1 MQFLKSD
8 RTIVRVLLV
17 LAITQLVGWGTIG
30 LPAVVGRD
38 IAADLHMSLPAVFAG
53 SSVLFVATGLCAP
66 WLAPAY
72 TRLGARRVM
81 MLGTL
86 VAVPGFVLLA
96 FATEPVLYYVA
107 WGILGMAGS
116 ATLSTGSY
124 ILLNELVG
132 RHAKSAIGALMLV
145 TGLSNSIFWPITA
158 FLSGRVGWRGT
169 CLVYAATMIVVC
181 APLYQFGV
189 PRRRRAS
196 EAHAASPTKARAASV
211 PRSTFNLVVTA
222 AVLNAFVAFGLSAVF
237 IELLK
242 AEGLSPP
249 QAIAF
254 GSMLGVIQIGARGI
268 DFLGGGRWDGIT
280 TGLVAG
286 CALPVAML
294 LMMAGEGSYWAV
306 ATFVL
311 LYGAGSGA
319 LAVARAT
326 IPLVFYD
333 QAEFAKAMS
342 MIALPLN
349 LASAAAPPIMAALL
363 TLFGSRGVLGVA
375 IVCACGY
382 LSCLVALGRRRP
394 GGETAAA
401 A

>member
-1 MQFLKSD
+1 MRFLKSD

-66 WLAPAY
+66 WLARAF

-96 FATEPVLYYVA
+96 FAREPVLYYVA

-132 RHAKSAIGALMLV
+132 QNAKSAIGALMLV

-158 FLSGRVGWRGT
+158 FLSGLVGWRGT
-169 CLVYAATMIVVC
+169 SLIYAATTIVVC
-181 APLYQFGV
+181 MPLYLFGV

-196 EAHAASPTKARAASV
+196 DDHVAKPATVRAASV
-211 PRSTFNLVVTA
+211 SRSTFNLVVTA

-242 AEGLSPP
+242 AEGLSPSE
-249 QAIAF
+249 AIAF
-254 GSMLGVIQIGARGI
+254 GSMLGVIQVSARGI

-286 CALPVAML
+286 SALPVGML
-294 LMMAGEGSYWAV
+294 LLLLSEGSHWAV
-306 ATFVL
+306 ATFIL

-349 LASAAAPPIMAALL
+349 LASAVAPPIMAGLL
-363 TLFGSRGVLGVA
+363 THFGSRGVLAVA

-382 LSCLVALGRRRP
+382 LSILAALGRRRP
-394 GGETAAA
+394 GSETAAA